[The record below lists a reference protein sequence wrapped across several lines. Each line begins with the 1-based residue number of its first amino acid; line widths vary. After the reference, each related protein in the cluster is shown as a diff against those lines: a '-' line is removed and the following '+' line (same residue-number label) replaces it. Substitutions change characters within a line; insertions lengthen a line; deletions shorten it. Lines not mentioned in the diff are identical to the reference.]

1 MGDSVTL
8 CKSHTCTKAKT
19 LYPLKLY
26 QLGEYFCPSPPPP
39 SPPPPT
45 HCSMDGIVVAEE
57 YEEVLREAWQQQE
70 QLLIEKDIQK
80 REARVLER
88 WKRLTRCL
96 LIRERVKRTYE
107 RVNATS

>member
-1 MGDSVTL
+1 MKILSL
-8 CKSHTCTKAKT
+8 
-19 LYPLKLY
+19 
-26 QLGEYFCPSPPPP
+26 PPAV
-39 SPPPPT
+39 

-96 LIRERVKRTYE
+96 LIRERVRRTYE